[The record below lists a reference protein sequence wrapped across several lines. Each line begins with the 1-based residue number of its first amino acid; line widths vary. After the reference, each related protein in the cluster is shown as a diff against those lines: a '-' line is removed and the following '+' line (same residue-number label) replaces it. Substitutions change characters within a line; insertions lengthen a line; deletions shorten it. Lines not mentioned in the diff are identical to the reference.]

1 MKLTWCCNA
10 EAGGNMIDAANYYQD
25 GESEQWVGEWMKAR
39 GNREHMIIATK
50 YTGPFGASTIGKNS
64 HAVNHAGNSRRSLHV
79 SVRHSLEKL
88 QTDWIDLLYMHFW
101 DYSASIPEVMDGLHS
116 LIQQGKVMYL
126 GVSNTPAWIVAAA
139 NDYAIQHG
147 KTPFCTFQGRWN
159 LIQRDIELEIVPMC
173 LHYGMSISP
182 WEVIGTFSASPIPCC
197 CCLMACLLT
206 KYNTTQAVASS
217 KPSRTSAR
225 AASHSAPP

>member
-1 MKLTWCCNA
+1 
-10 EAGGNMIDAANYYQD
+10 MIDTANYYQE
-25 GESEQWVGEWMKAR
+25 GESERWVGEWMKAR

-50 YTGPFGASTIGKNS
+50 YTGPFKAGEIGKNS

-88 QTDWIDLLYMHFW
+88 QTDWIDLLYMHVW

-116 LIQQGKVMYL
+116 LVEQGKVMYL
-126 GVSNTPAWIVAAA
+126 GVSNTPAWVVAAA

-182 WEVIGTFSASPIPCC
+182 WEVIGKFFTPMTRCC
-197 CCLMACLLT
+197 CYLSTCLLT
-206 KYNTTQAVASS
+206 KCTTAQAAASS
-217 KPSRTSAR
+217 RPRKTLAS
-225 AASHSAPP
+225 AASRSEPP